1 MKKIFY
7 IALSALAALFVS
19 CDMEKFPHTGIEES
33 QYGSTYED
41 VVNLSVSIYTPT
53 KSLFGGG
60 RLDLEEIR
68 GGMFNAKADFGNY
81 YGLFYAWIMETNDQ
95 DAEGPW
101 FSDYAI
107 IASQNYMIGVC
118 EKFLENN
125 DLDEDDEED
134 AAKLAKVRNYV
145 AEAHMTRAMAY
156 WDLVTKYCAAYDP
169 ATASSTYGLPIQLE
183 YAPTSDASKYPGRS
197 SLEETYAQILV
208 DLEAAANMTTEGVK
222 NSKYWTIDAVNAMR
236 ARVYLNMK
244 NYEEAATIAQGLIN
258 SGTYTLAN
266 SQSAMDNMWYHDASD
281 ENIFMT
287 AASLQDPCTSTGSY
301 YIYDNVNRDGST
313 PNPQYLPSQ
322 TLLDLYGATADEK
335 AKDYRFN
342 TYFQPREITVE
353 GVATKEM
360 YLMWKYVGNPDLRSG
375 AQLNYVSAGKPFRI
389 AEQYLIAAEAC
400 AQSGNIS
407 IGAKLLNDLRRA
419 RIADYTD
426 GSYLDAASLL
436 AAVQDEWSRECVGE
450 GFRMINMKR
459 WGKTI
464 IRGES
469 QDPTMTRPG
478 TNYDDLVKEVSGPE
492 ADPRS
497 LWPIPKSEID
507 SNPQIRDQQ
516 NPGY

>member
-1 MKKIFY
+1 
-7 IALSALAALFVS
+7 
-19 CDMEKFPHTGIEES
+19 
-33 QYGSTYED
+33 
-41 VVNLSVSIYTPT
+41 
-53 KSLFGGG
+53 
-60 RLDLEEIR
+60 
-68 GGMFNAKADFGNY
+68 
-81 YGLFYAWIMETNDQ
+81 
-95 DAEGPW
+95 
-101 FSDYAI
+101 
-107 IASQNYMIGVC
+107 
-118 EKFLENN
+118 
-125 DLDEDDEED
+125 
-134 AAKLAKVRNYV
+134 
-145 AEAHMTRAMAY
+145 
-156 WDLVTKYCAAYDP
+156 
-169 ATASSTYGLPIQLE
+169 
-183 YAPTSDASKYPGRS
+183 
-197 SLEETYAQILV
+197 
-208 DLEAAANMTTEGVK
+208 
-222 NSKYWTIDAVNAMR
+222 
-236 ARVYLNMK
+236 
-244 NYEEAATIAQGLIN
+244 
-258 SGTYTLAN
+258 
-266 SQSAMDNMWYHDASD
+266 MDNMWYHDASD

-419 RIADYTD
+419 RIADYEDLPIANATD
-426 GSYLDAASLL
+426 LMSK
-436 AAVQDEWSRECVGE
+436 VQDEWSRECVGE

-459 WGKTI
+459 WGKTVV
-464 IRGES
+464 RGES

-478 TNYDDLVKEVSGPE
+478 ENYDDLVKEVSGPE
-492 ADPRS
+492 TDARS

>member
-1 MKKIFY
+1 MTMKKIFY

-81 YGLFYAWIMETNDQ
+81 YGLFYAWIMQTNDS

-107 IASQNYMIGVC
+107 IASQNYMISVC
-118 EKFLENN
+118 EKFLANN
-125 DLDEDDEED
+125 DLDENVEED
-134 AAKLAKVRNYV
+134 AAKLEEVRNYV

-169 ATASSTYGLPIQLE
+169 TTAATTYGLPIQLE

-197 SLEETYAQILV
+197 YLDETYAQILL

-222 NSKYWTIDAVNAMR
+222 NSKYWTVDAVNAMR

-244 NYEEAATIAQGLIN
+244 SYAEAATIAQDLIN
-258 SGTYTLAN
+258 SGTYTLAS
-266 SQSAMDNMWYHDASD
+266 SQSEMDAMWYNDASN
-281 ENIFMT
+281 ENLFLT

-322 TLLDLYGATADEK
+322 TLLDLYGATDEEK

-342 TYFQPREITVE
+342 TYFQVREVSVE
-353 GVATKEM
+353 GVASKDM
-360 YLMWKYVGNPDLRSG
+360 YVMWKYVGNPDLRSG

-400 AQSGNIS
+400 ANIDGQVAT
-407 IGAKLLNDLRRA
+407 GAKLLNDLRRA
-419 RIADYTD
+419 RIADYQD
-426 GSYLDAASLL
+426 LPIANAADLMSK
-436 AAVQDEWSRECVGE
+436 VQDEWSRECVGE

-464 IRGES
+464 VRGES
-469 QDPTMTRPG
+469 QDSTMTRPG
-478 TNYDDLVKEVSGPE
+478 ENYDELTKEVTDS
-492 ADPRS
+492 RC
-497 LWPIPKSEID
+497 LWPIPKTEID
-507 SNPQIRDQQ
+507 ANPQIREQQ